1 MASLPTAM
9 EHLLT
14 HLVNDPRN
22 FPAESLRGFVRAF
35 PTYVQQVHGG
45 VIRATVSP
53 AKQVSIVV
61 GGGSGHYPAFAG
73 WVGPGMAHGAVC
85 GNIFSSPSA
94 SQVRSV
100 VVNADNGGGTLM
112 LFGNYAGDVL
122 HFGLAAQELN
132 AEGLDVRCVAVSDDV
147 ASNPP
152 ESRADRRGIAGD
164 LLIVKIGGA
173 AAESGLDLDN
183 VEAVTRRANDRTRT
197 LGIAF
202 GGCSLPGA
210 TEPLFTVP
218 EGKYAL
224 GLGIHGEAGLAI
236 RPQVSARDLAKSLVD
251 GVMAEEPTRGQDGY
265 VGRVAVL
272 VNGLGATKYEELFVL
287 FTSVV
292 DELERRG
299 AVLVRPVVGEQVTS
313 LDMAGVSL
321 SILFL
326 DEELEEFWTQPTDT
340 PAFRSGS
347 LTFRAAREVV
357 HEEDKEL
364 AIEPGSPDS
373 IAQAGQM
380 LQAISTFARIAE
392 EAEADLGRLDS
403 VAGDGD
409 HGQAMALGSVAALNS
424 AQESARMS
432 AGAHTLL
439 MRAGR
444 AWAEGA
450 GGTSGALW
458 GAALCAVAAGLSDVT
473 AVDDQALVDAVIAG
487 AESVTRLGGAKLGDK
502 TMVDATVPFVETLE
516 RSFRAGAGIATS
528 WRQAAAAATRAAQ
541 GTSKI
546 AARKGRARTHGDQ
559 SIGHQDPGATSF
571 ALLMTALGAELE
583 SSNQQREE
591 R

>member
-1 MASLPTAM
+1 MASEPTNM

-14 HLVNDPRN
+14 HLLNDPHD
-22 FPAESLRGFVRAF
+22 FPAESLRGFVLAF
-35 PTYVQQVHGG
+35 PTYVQEVHGG
-45 VIRATVSP
+45 VIRATASP

-122 HFGLAAQELN
+122 HFGLAAQELST
-132 AEGLDVRCVAVSDDV
+132 EGRDVRYVAVSDDV
-147 ASNPP
+147 ASDPP

-164 LLIVKIGGA
+164 LIVVKIGGA
-173 AAESGLDLDN
+173 AAESGLDLDR
-183 VEAVTRRANDRTRT
+183 VEAVTRRANDRTRS

-202 GGCSLPGA
+202 SGCSLPGA
-210 TEPLFTVP
+210 AEPLFTVP

-224 GLGIHGEAGLAI
+224 GLGIHGEAGLAMK
-236 RPQVSARDLAKSLVD
+236 PHASARDLAKSLVD
-251 GVMAEEPTRGQDGY
+251 AVMAEEPTRGQDGY
-265 VGRVAVL
+265 EGRVAVL
-272 VNGLGATKYEELFVL
+272 LNGLGATKYEELFVL

-299 AVLVRPVVGEQVTS
+299 AAMVRPVVGEQVTS

-326 DEELEEFWTQPTDT
+326 DEELEEFWTQPADT
-340 PAFRSGS
+340 PAFQSGS
-347 LTFRAAREVV
+347 MTFRAAREVV
-357 HEEDKEL
+357 HENDSEL

-373 IAQAGQM
+373 VAQAGRM
-380 LQAISTFARIAE
+380 LHAILTLVRTAE
-392 EAEADLGRLDS
+392 EAETDLGRLDS

-409 HGQAMALGSVAALNS
+409 HGQGMVLGSVAALNS

-432 AGAHTLL
+432 AGARTLL

-458 GAALCAVAAGLSDVT
+458 GGALCAVAGGLSDVT
-473 AVDDQALVDAVIAG
+473 AVDDHALVDAVIAG
-487 AESVTRLGGAKLGDK
+487 AESVTRLGGAKPGDK
-502 TMVDATVPFVETLE
+502 TMVDAIVPFVETLE
-516 RSFRAGAGIATS
+516 RNFRVGTGIATS
-528 WRQAAAAATRAAQ
+528 WREAAAAATRAAQ
-541 GTSKI
+541 ETSKI
-546 AARKGRARTHGDQ
+546 AARKGRARIHGDQ
-559 SIGHQDPGATSF
+559 SIGHPDPGATSF
-571 ALLMTALGAELE
+571 ALLMTALGAELAR
-583 SSNQQREE
+583 SNQHSEE